1 MTIWYLQHSGFAVD
15 TGNHLLVFDYY
26 IDLPR
31 GGTLEQGAVTPAL
44 LRDKPMAVFASHN
57 HHDHFNP
64 IILDWKRQYPDISLY
79 LGDDIPPREEAK
91 TVPPGLTVEENGL
104 TITALRS
111 TDQGVAFVVEC
122 DDNTIYH
129 AGDLNWWH
137 WDGEPEEWNEEMG
150 RSYRRQIDLLAGR
163 KIDLAFLPVD
173 PRLGRTQLWGAE
185 YFLEK
190 VSPSAWVPM
199 HFWEKYGIFAAMEQ
213 SPQWPLLSRGLVR
226 LEHRGQ
232 KIVLEG
238 G

>member
-122 DDNTIYH
+122 DDIPC
-129 AGDLNWWH
+129 WW
-137 WDGEPEEWNEEMG
+137 GPVAFASVSGKRSGSPCWN
-150 RSYRRQIDLLAGR
+150 RRPHDHL
-163 KIDLAFLPVD
+163 V
-173 PRLGRTQLWGAE
+173 
-185 YFLEK
+185 
-190 VSPSAWVPM
+190 
-199 HFWEKYGIFAAMEQ
+199 FAAQ
-213 SPQWPLLSRGLVR
+213 R
-226 LEHRGQ
+226 LC
-232 KIVLEG
+232 G
-238 G
+238 GHGKPFAGV